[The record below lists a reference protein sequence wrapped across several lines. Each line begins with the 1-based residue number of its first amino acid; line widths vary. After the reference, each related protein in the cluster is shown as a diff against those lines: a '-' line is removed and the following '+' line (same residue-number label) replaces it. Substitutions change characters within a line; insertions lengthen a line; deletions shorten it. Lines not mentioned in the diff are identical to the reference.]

1 MKNRT
6 EHLDNAL
13 TILDALLENL
23 KEDLAEVHGTYA
35 DASYDFAAE
44 NALMLAD
51 QIRIGAVRALDE
63 LNKYL

>member
-13 TILDALLENL
+13 KILDNVLENFR
-23 KEDLAEVHGTYA
+23 EDLAEVHRTYA

-51 QIRIGAVRALDE
+51 QMRIDAVRALDE

>member
-13 TILDALLENL
+13 KILNTLLENFQ
-23 KEDLAEVHGTYA
+23 ENLAEVLSIYA
-35 DASYDFAAE
+35 DAYYDFAAE
-44 NALMLAD
+44 KALILAN
-51 QIRIGAVRALDE
+51 QLRIDAVRALDE

>member
-13 TILDALLENL
+13 KILDTVLEDFR
-23 KEDLAEVHGTYA
+23 EDLAEVHRTYA

-44 NALMLAD
+44 NALMLAN
-51 QIRIGAVRALDE
+51 QLRIDAVRALDE